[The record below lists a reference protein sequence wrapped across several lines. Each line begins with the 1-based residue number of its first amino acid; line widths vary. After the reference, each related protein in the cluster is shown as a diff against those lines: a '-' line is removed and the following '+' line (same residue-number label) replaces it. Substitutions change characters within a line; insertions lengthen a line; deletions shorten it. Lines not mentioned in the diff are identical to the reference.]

1 MTIQLL
7 CYMQNFVAITL
18 FKFGR
23 EQNKF
28 PLNLNHSGQISGEMG
43 LWSNHV
49 FSGMDIG
56 FLYEAE
62 NLITVYITEPINTWS
77 LNKTAAI
84 LKRLPITMITT

>member
-18 FKFGR
+18 LKFGW

-28 PLNLNHSGQISGEMG
+28 PLNLNHHRQISSEMG

-49 FSGMDIG
+49 LSGMDIG
-56 FLYEAE
+56 FLYEAG
-62 NLITVYITEPINTWS
+62 NLITVYITEPIN
-77 LNKTAAI
+77 KIAAI
-84 LKRLPITMITT
+84 L